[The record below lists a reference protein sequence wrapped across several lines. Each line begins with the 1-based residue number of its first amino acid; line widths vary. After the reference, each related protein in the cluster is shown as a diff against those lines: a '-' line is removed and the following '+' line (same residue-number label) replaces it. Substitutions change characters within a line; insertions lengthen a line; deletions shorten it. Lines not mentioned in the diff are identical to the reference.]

1 MNPLIDNFV
10 ISKRI
15 AVVGMS
21 RSGKKFGN
29 MVVKELKTK
38 GYEIFPVH
46 PEAKEIDGIACYP
59 DLKSLNGKV
68 DGVWISIP
76 PKKVPAILEEAA
88 GIGLKNIWLQQG
100 AWSNE
105 VQQSIDQLG
114 LPVISKKCILMYAH
128 PVHSVHKFHRSIK
141 SIFGGL

>member
-1 MNPLIDNFV
+1 MNPMIDNF
-10 ISKRI
+10 ISSKRI

-29 MVVKELKTK
+29 VVGKELKSK
-38 GYEIFPVH
+38 GYDIYPIH
-46 PEAKEIDGIACYP
+46 PHVQEIDGMVCYP
-59 DLKSLNGKV
+59 DLKSLEGIV

-76 PKKVPAILEEAA
+76 PQKVPAVLQDAA

-100 AWSNE
+100 AWSKE

-114 LPVISKKCILMYAH
+114 LPVVSKKCILMYAQ
-128 PVHSVHKFHRSIK
+128 PVHSVHKFHRTIK
-141 SIFGGL
+141 GIFGGL